1 MLQCLVTKDNRTV
14 TNLRPEG
21 PSPSTIKHLETMRGV
36 QGCAEREAPRKSCDL
51 YQVTQGKNGSQ
62 EVQWQRIHPPIQEMQ
77 ETPIPS
83 LGQED
88 PPSRNWQ
95 PTPLFSPGKLHG
107 KSSLV
112 VG

>member
-51 YQVTQGKNGSQ
+51 YQVTQGRMAPRRHNGKESTRQ
-62 EVQWQRIHPPIQEMQ
+62 YRRCKRHRFHPWVRK
-77 ETPIPS
+77 IPRV
-83 LGQED
+83 GTGN
-88 PPSRNWQ
+88 PPLYSHLENSMERAAW
-95 PTPLFSPGKLHG
+95 
-107 KSSLV
+107 
-112 VG
+112 